1 MQGYHPLLLWGY
13 TSLVENRGNIQFIRK
28 FQLINH
34 TLDLIF
40 NYGRKHNFYHH
51 CSQVWN
57 NCQQKMNNRY
67 LCNRRRLA
75 LEHIG
80 KLLSWIWVITK
91 KIIIH
96 QLRLCCLW
104 TQRPQRKHS
113 PHRCKSK
120 ASLPTSL
127 LLVKT
132 CKMVWVNYMNKMF
145 PECSMNLGDPRLIPI
160 VSNQHLPRKPLFSKS
175 EL

>member
-13 TSLVENRGNIQFIRK
+13 ISLVENRGNIQFIHK

-34 TLDLIF
+34 ILDLIF

-67 LCNRRRLA
+67 LCNGRRLA

-80 KLLSWIWVITK
+80 KPLSWIWVITE

-96 QLRLCCLW
+96 QLRLCYLW
-104 TQRPQRKHS
+104 KQRPQRKHS
-113 PHRCKSK
+113 SHRCKSK
-120 ASLPTSL
+120 ASL
-127 LLVKT
+127 LVKT
-132 CKMVWVNYMNKMF
+132 CKIVWVNYMNEIF
-145 PECSMNLGDPRLIPI
+145 PECSMNLGVPRLVPI
-160 VSNQHLPRKPLFSKS
+160 VSDQHLPWKPLSSKS